1 MLGGERMEQR
11 IFSLELN
18 DEVVEEKNSM
28 KISGIVNAGNFSKEL
43 GVRNKF
49 YERIEKG
56 TWERAIKRAEAENRE
71 IKLLLNHDGKQLM
84 ASTKNG
90 SLELREI
97 DGQLHMNATLCNTSI
112 NRDVYTMI
120 SSKLVDSFS
129 FGFSIYNNGERWE
142 KRDGKKYRV
151 VTDINLFEVSCLSDS
166 PAYEKTEIYA
176 RSMEESEKN
185 IPDEIKDD
193 VEQKV
198 EPKLNGIKVEVDLTN
213 VDELLSKLNE
223 VNKSLDSII
232 EKQNVI
238 KSMNEVKVEE
248 QPKEEKV
255 DEVKSEVQVE
265 EVKPE
270 VQVEEVKP
278 EVKVEEPK
286 KVDLTKHLENI
297 KKLTLMKGE

>member
-1 MLGGERMEQR
+1 
-11 IFSLELN
+11 
-18 DEVVEEKNSM
+18 
-28 KISGIVNAGNFSKEL
+28 
-43 GVRNKF
+43 
-49 YERIEKG
+49 
-56 TWERAIKRAEAENRE
+56 
-71 IKLLLNHDGKQLM
+71 
-84 ASTKNG
+84 
-90 SLELREI
+90 
-97 DGQLHMNATLCNTSI
+97 
-112 NRDVYTMI
+112 
-120 SSKLVDSFS
+120 
-129 FGFSIYNNGERWE
+129 
-142 KRDGKKYRV
+142 
-151 VTDINLFEVSCLSDS
+151 
-166 PAYEKTEIYA
+166 
-176 RSMEESEKN
+176 MEESEKN

-198 EPKLNGIKVEVDLTN
+198 EPKSNGIKVDVDLTN

-270 VQVEEVKP
+270 VQVEE
-278 EVKVEEPK
+278 PK

-297 KKLTLMKGE
+297 KKLTLMKGDLINGLKRFKSRRTCNRTISTWRSW

>member
-1 MLGGERMEQR
+1 MEQR

-56 TWERAIKRAEAENRE
+56 TWERAIKRAESENRE

-193 VEQKV
+193 IEVKEEKD
-198 EPKLNGIKVEVDLTN
+198 NSIKVDIELTN
-213 VDELLSKLNE
+213 VDALLSKLQE

-232 EKQNVI
+232 EKQNTI
-238 KSMNEVKVEE
+238 TSMKEVEVEKVTE
-248 QPKEEKV
+248 V
-255 DEVKSEVQVE
+255 DEVKEVQENQPSKE
-265 EVKPE
+265 ET
-270 VQVEEVKP
+270 
-278 EVKVEEPK
+278 K
-286 KVDLTKHLENI
+286 KIDLSEHLANI
-297 KKLTLMKGE
+297 KKLAQMKGE

>member
-1 MLGGERMEQR
+1 MEQR

-56 TWERAIKRAEAENRE
+56 TWERAIKRAESENRE

-193 VEQKV
+193 IEVKEEKD
-198 EPKLNGIKVEVDLTN
+198 NSIKVDIDLTN
-213 VDELLSKLNE
+213 VDALLSKLQE

-232 EKQNVI
+232 EKQNTI
-238 KSMNEVKVEE
+238 TSMKEVEVEKVTE
-248 QPKEEKV
+248 V
-255 DEVKSEVQVE
+255 DEVKEVQENQPSKE
-265 EVKPE
+265 ET
-270 VQVEEVKP
+270 
-278 EVKVEEPK
+278 K
-286 KVDLTKHLENI
+286 KIDLSEHLANI
-297 KKLTLMKGE
+297 KKLAQMKGE